1 MSEFSFSLET
11 TDIEEASKLLRIFL
25 DMYGEYVRI
34 ATAGRGKNKIWYLH
48 YLPKNKE
55 IKLPSFF

>member
-1 MSEFSFSLET
+1 MSTFSFSLET

-25 DMYGEYVRI
+25 DMYSEYVR
-34 ATAGRGKNKIWYLH
+34 TAMVGRGKNKIWYLH

-55 IKLPSFF
+55 IELPSFF